1 MINLEN
7 SFMKIVLSLYNQS
20 AKKIV
25 MKNAIRLSLMCIA
38 FVLVSCKNEKTID
51 EELKEAAVN
60 MNKLTPQTL
69 SDGVRLDSVS
79 ALPNKVFKYNYTLT
93 EDVKESVTPEEIE
106 TFKNQAKEGA
116 LKSMKTSADM
126 EEFRNNDVT
135 LQYSYSDKNGKP
147 TADFTITPAEYK
159 TK

>member
-1 MINLEN
+1 
-7 SFMKIVLSLYNQS
+7 
-20 AKKIV
+20 
-25 MKNAIRLSLMCIA
+25 MKNAIKLSLLCVA
-38 FVLVSCKNEKTID
+38 FVFTSCKNEKTVD

-106 TFKNQAKEGA
+106 AFKTQAKEGA
-116 LKSMKTSADM
+116 IKSVKTSADM
-126 EEFRNNDVT
+126 DEFRNNDVT
-135 LQYSYSDKNGKP
+135 LQYSYSDKNGKL

-159 TK
+159 AK

>member
-1 MINLEN
+1 
-7 SFMKIVLSLYNQS
+7 
-20 AKKIV
+20 
-25 MKNAIRLSLMCIA
+25 MKNLIRFSLMCITL
-38 FVLVSCKNEKTID
+38 VLVSCKKERTID
-51 EELKEAAVN
+51 DELKDAATS
-60 MNKLTPQTL
+60 MNKLMPQIL

-106 TFKNQAKEGA
+106 TFKSNAKEGA
-116 LKSMKTSADM
+116 LKVVKTSS
-126 EEFRNNDVT
+126 EIKEFRDNDVT
-135 LQYSYSDKNGKP
+135 MIYSYYDKNGKP

>member
-1 MINLEN
+1 
-7 SFMKIVLSLYNQS
+7 
-20 AKKIV
+20 
-25 MKNAIRLSLMCIA
+25 MKNAIRLSLLCVA
-38 FVLVSCKNEKTID
+38 FVLGSCKNEKTVD
-51 EELKEAAVN
+51 EELKEAAAN

-106 TFKNQAKEGA
+106 AFKSQAKEGA
-116 LKSMKTSADM
+116 IKSVKTSADM
-126 EEFRNNDVT
+126 DEFRNNDVT
-135 LQYSYSDKNGKP
+135 LQYSYSDKNGKL

>member
-1 MINLEN
+1 
-7 SFMKIVLSLYNQS
+7 MKIVLPLCNQS
-20 AKKIV
+20 TKKIV
-25 MKNAIRLSLMCIA
+25 MKNTIRLSLMCIA

-106 TFKNQAKEGA
+106 TFKSQAKEGA
-116 LKSMKTSADM
+116 LKAVKTSVDM

-135 LQYSYSDKNGKP
+135 LHYSYSDKNGKH

>member
-1 MINLEN
+1 
-7 SFMKIVLSLYNQS
+7 MKIVLSLYNQS

>member
-1 MINLEN
+1 
-7 SFMKIVLSLYNQS
+7 
-20 AKKIV
+20 
-25 MKNAIRLSLMCIA
+25 MKNAIRLSLLCVV
-38 FVLVSCKNEKTID
+38 FVLTSCKKEKTVD

-79 ALPNKVFKYNYTLT
+79 ALPNKVFKYHYTLT

-106 TFKNQAKEGA
+106 AFKNQAKEGA
-116 LKSMKTSADM
+116 MKAVKTSADM
-126 EEFRNNDVT
+126 DEFRNNDVT
-135 LQYSYSDKNGKP
+135 LQYSYSDKNGKL

-159 TK
+159 SK

>member
-1 MINLEN
+1 
-7 SFMKIVLSLYNQS
+7 
-20 AKKIV
+20 
-25 MKNAIRLSLMCIA
+25 MKNAIRFSLLCFV
-38 FVLVSCKNEKTID
+38 FVLTSCKKEKTVD

-79 ALPNKVFKYNYTLT
+79 VLPNKVFKYHYTLT

-106 TFKNQAKEGA
+106 AFKSQAKEGA
-116 LKSMKTSADM
+116 MKSVKTSADM
-126 EEFRNNDVT
+126 DEFRNNDVT
-135 LQYSYSDKNGKP
+135 LQYSYSDKNGKL

-159 TK
+159 AK